1 MSEEQFLDTNI
12 FLRHLLGDD
21 PAQSPRA
28 TAYFQ
33 AIEQGRSR
41 ARISE
46 IIIFEVVFTL
56 ERGYHRSKAEIQSA
70 VLPLLELPGI
80 VLPGKRKFRAVFRLY
95 IEQNISF
102 ADAYHVVMMRKL
114 ELAEIVSFDRDFDRI
129 PNIKRVEP
137 DSEGALVQANGSP
150 R

>member
-1 MSEEQFLDTNI
+1 MSEQFLDTNI

-21 PAQSPRA
+21 PAQSSRA

-33 AIEQGRSR
+33 VIEQGRSR
-41 ARISE
+41 ARVSE
-46 IIIFEVVFTL
+46 IVIFEVVFTL
-56 ERGYHRSKAEIQSA
+56 ERGYRRSKAEIQSA
-70 VLPLLELPGI
+70 VLPLLELPSI